1 MAAMK
6 NDLECWTVGEL
17 LREQVERAPGRPFLE
32 MVGGATFS
40 YGEVWTRARQ
50 VAAGLRACGVGAG
63 DAVAI
68 LLPNGPDAV
77 FTWLGANLLGAID
90 VTVNSGYRGA
100 SFEHALNQVRAR
112 ILVLP
117 AELLPVLRASEG
129 ELQHLETV
137 LILGLG
143 EVPDGIDWKPW
154 RFRLKDYDQTI
165 AAASTGGDISLPAPA
180 PAPSDIASV
189 IYTSGTTGPA
199 KGVMM
204 PHAQVV
210 LLARQT
216 AKNFRI
222 GPDDIYYSF
231 HPLYHMAGKF
241 MQVLACAAAGAKL
254 VLDDAFDPA
263 QWLQRVRDSG
273 ATLSGAHGPM
283 LEMIFAQPGSPADR
297 EHRLRAICSAPF
309 PRHIAAAFEAR
320 FGVRGIE
327 VWGMTEVGIPLWCRD
342 DEPLR
347 EGSCGRVDGDWFEF
361 AIVNPVTDRPVPV
374 GETGEFVVRHKHPW
388 TLMQG
393 YIGMPEKTVE
403 AWRNLWFHTGDSG
416 YMDEAGNVFFIDR
429 TSDRIRRRAENIASY
444 DIEVAALKHPAVA
457 EAAAVGTP
465 SEFAGDDDIR
475 LCVVPH
481 PGMELIPREL
491 LSHLAGLLP
500 HFMMPRYIEHLDEL
514 PRSATHKV
522 QRAAL
527 RRRPLGP
534 RTWDRKAHGV
544 SLRALIQKE

>member
-1 MAAMK
+1 
-6 NDLECWTVGEL
+6 
-17 LREQVERAPGRPFLE
+17 
-32 MVGGATFS
+32 MVGGATYS
-40 YGEVWTRARQ
+40 YGEVWTRACK
-50 VAAGLRACGVGAG
+50 VAAGLRASGVGPG
-63 DAVAI
+63 DAVVI

-77 FTWLGANLLGAID
+77 FAWLGANVLGAID
-90 VTVNSGYRGA
+90 VTINSGYRGA

-112 ILVLP
+112 VLIMS
-117 AELLPVLRASEG
+117 AESLPLLRASEG
-129 ELQHLETV
+129 ELQHLESV
-137 LILGLG
+137 FVLGLA
-143 EVPDGIDWKPW
+143 EVQGGVDWMPW
-154 RFRLKDYDQTI
+154 RFRLQDYDQAI
-165 AAASTGGDISLPAPA
+165 ASAPA
-180 PAPSDIASV
+180 SYEIALPVPSDIASV
-189 IYTSGTTGPA
+189 IYTSGTTGAA

-241 MQVLACAAAGAKL
+241 MQVLACAAVGAKL
-254 VLDDAFDPA
+254 VLDNAFDPA

-283 LEMIFAQPGSPADR
+283 LEMIFAQPDSSADR
-297 EHRLRAICSAPF
+297 EHQLRAICSAPF

-327 VWGMTEVGIPLWCRD
+327 VWGMTEVGIPLWCSF

-347 EGSCGRVDGDWFEF
+347 EGSCGRVDGDWFDF
-361 AIVNPVTDRPVPV
+361 CVVDPSTDRPVPT
-374 GETGEFVVRHKHPW
+374 GQTGEFVVRNKHPW

-393 YIGMPEKTVE
+393 YIGMPDKTVE

-416 YMDEAGNVFFIDR
+416 YMDESGNVYFVDR

-444 DIEVAALKHPAVA
+444 DIEVAALQHPFVA

-465 SEFAGDDDIR
+465 SEFASDDDIR
-475 LCVVPH
+475 LCVVLH
-481 PGMELIPREL
+481 PGMELLPQEL
-491 LSHLAGLLP
+491 LGHLAGLLP
-500 HFMMPRYIEHLDEL
+500 HFMVPRYIEQLDEL

-522 QRAAL
+522 QRGAL

-544 SLRALIQKE
+544 SLRTLIHKE